1 MSLKI
6 WALNSRATNPSYSLT
21 GASAVAQRVDWWRLR
36 TIDGISDQMENGDL
50 WTSHCPSHACS
61 TGEKLMDSVS
71 DLLEGAGQSL
81 SLS

>member
-1 MSLKI
+1 M
-6 WALNSRATNPSYSLT
+6 
-21 GASAVAQRVDWWRLR
+21 
-36 TIDGISDQMENGDL
+36 IDGIADQVENGDL
-50 WTSHCPSHACS
+50 WTSHCPSHACY